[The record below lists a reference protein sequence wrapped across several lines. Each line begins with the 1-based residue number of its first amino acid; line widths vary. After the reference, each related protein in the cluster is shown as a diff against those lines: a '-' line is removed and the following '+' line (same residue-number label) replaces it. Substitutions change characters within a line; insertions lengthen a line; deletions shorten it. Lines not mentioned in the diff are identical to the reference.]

1 MIMNK
6 KYSKVLLVTGFIVS
20 VSLLVSQLPIQVGT
34 ASLFPAEEAQFI
46 QLVDKAL
53 PAVVSVI
60 GSRTDAN
67 GQQVP
72 FARGSGFLVRA
83 NGLVVTNKHV
93 VIDEALSYTAI
104 FSDGR
109 KYKATVVAR
118 DPINDL
124 ALLKIDGANLPVL
137 PLASAE
143 SIKIGQTA
151 IAVGNSLGRYPNTVT
166 KGIVSGVGRALTAT
180 SSGGKSETLDAVIQT
195 DAAINSG
202 NSGGPLINSRG
213 EVVGVNTA
221 VEREGW
227 GIAFAIPVNEVV
239 FVINSYEKNGSIV
252 RPYLGVRYLNI
263 DRELQEILRL
273 PYHYGAL
280 VDSGNSSGS
289 AVAIQGPADKAGIKD
304 GDIILSVNGELLLGS
319 KSLRSVLQQ
328 YSPGDVVTLTRARGG
343 EVKDI
348 KVSLTKAP

>member
-1 MIMNK
+1 MKRLNANA
-6 KYSKVLLVTGFIVS
+6 LLFIGVVVS
-20 VSLLVSQLPIQVGT
+20 AALLISQIPPQIGT
-34 ASLFPAEEAQFI
+34 ASQFPSDESQFI

-60 GSRTDAN
+60 GSRTDSN

-72 FARGSGFLVRA
+72 FARGSGFLVRS

-93 VIDEALSYTAI
+93 VVDEGLSYTAI

-137 PLASAE
+137 PLASADT
-143 SIKIGQTA
+143 IKIGQTA

-166 KGIVSGVGRALTAT
+166 KGIISGVGRALTAT

-227 GIAFAIPVNEVV
+227 GIAFAIPVNEVS
-239 FVINSYEKNGSIV
+239 FVVNSYEKHGSIV

-263 DRELQEILRL
+263 DRELQEVLRL

-280 VDSGNSSGS
+280 VDAGNSLDV
-289 AVAIQGPADKAGIKD
+289 AVAANGPAHKAGIKD
-304 GDIILSVNGELLLGS
+304 GDIILSVNGELLSGA

-328 YSPGDVVTLTRARGG
+328 YAPNDVVTLTTARGG
-343 EVKDI
+343 EVI
-348 KVSLTKAP
+348 EIRVTLTKAP